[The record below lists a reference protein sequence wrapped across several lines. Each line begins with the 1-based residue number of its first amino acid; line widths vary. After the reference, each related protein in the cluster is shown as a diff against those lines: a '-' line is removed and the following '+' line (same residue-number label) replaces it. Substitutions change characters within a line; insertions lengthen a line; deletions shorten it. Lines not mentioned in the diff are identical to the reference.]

1 MAGLTPEGLVIKT
14 QPELEAE
21 ITGGIRTNVS
31 PGIKATTDTVVGQ
44 AVKLTSER
52 IADLWELLQ
61 AVYDSQDPSTATG
74 ISLARVAKITGTEKR
89 PATKTRVTATVNI
102 DPGTYPAGSLIAHII
117 GRPQERF
124 VSIET
129 AENLTA
135 SAGEVDIVFEAE
147 IAGPIVVLAGQLGVI
162 ASPVTG
168 WNWVY
173 NADDGTTGLPEETD
187 EQLRTR
193 RENELDSAGSTTV
206 EAIAADVRK
215 VEGVISVRGLNN
227 DFDAT
232 DANGLPPHSVE
243 MIVFG
248 PEIPVASDDTAVAEQ
263 IAASKADGVRA
274 YGSTVVVVEDD
285 EGNEQVI
292 GFSRPTIVQVEYAVT
307 VKIDPTSYAGDAAV
321 KEALTSYTNALLSGQ
336 SVSYFNA
343 ACMALHVAGVQTIQ
357 ALTLSRVGDPPGT
370 VDLPM
375 GTREIPRV
383 SSLNITVTQV
393 TA

>member
-147 IAGPIVVLAGQLGVI
+147 IAGPIVVLAGQLSVI